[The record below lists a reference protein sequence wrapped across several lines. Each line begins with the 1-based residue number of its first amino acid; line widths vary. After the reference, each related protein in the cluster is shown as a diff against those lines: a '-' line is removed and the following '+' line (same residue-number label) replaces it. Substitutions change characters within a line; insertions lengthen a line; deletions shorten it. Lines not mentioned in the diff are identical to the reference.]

1 MSPRPDVSEK
11 RKNQILDAAMS
22 VFARLG
28 FNHARMDD
36 IAQEAG
42 LSKGS
47 LYWYFESKDDIII
60 NILDNLIGREIDLMK
75 EAIDSYLPAKER
87 LLSFTEIVIADLE
100 RMKPLM
106 PILFEFWSL
115 LARRKIVQ
123 KTINRYYHS
132 YMDAI
137 IPIIEQG
144 IKTGEFRSVDSQKA
158 GIALGT
164 IFEGTI
170 LLWAYAPEMVSLGE
184 NIDYS
189 VRLLIEGLENNA
201 KE

>member
-75 EAIDSYLPAKER
+75 EAIDSDLPTKER
-87 LLSFTEIVIADLE
+87 LLSFTELVIADLE
-100 RMKPLM
+100 RMKPLL

-123 KTINRYYHS
+123 RTVNRYYHS

-144 IKTGEFRSVDSQKA
+144 IKTGEFRSVDSEEV
-158 GIALGT
+158 GIALGA

-170 LLWAYAPEMVSLGE
+170 LLWAYAPEMVSLKE
-184 NIDYS
+184 NIESS
-189 VRLLIEGLENNA
+189 VRLLIEGLEYNA